1 MVTRIDTVI
10 TDYGGVLT
18 NPLMETLEHFAGTI
32 GETPDALLN
41 AIVAATERHGAE
53 PMALLEVGAITEAE
67 MVGRVAAE
75 LPGGGLALPEGR
87 TFGEVWFAG
96 RVGNEEFV
104 DYLRGLG
111 ADGYRLALLTNN
123 VVEWEHLWRATVPAD
138 ELFDVVVNSAHEG
151 VRKPAPEI
159 YERLLERLGTR
170 PERCLFVDDLEAN
183 LAVAA
188 QMGMATVHFRDTGQ
202 AAAEITGFL
211 DGSGRPVEGAGSTR

>member
-1 MVTRIDTVI
+1 MTRVDTVI

-18 NPLMETLEHFAGTI
+18 NPLMETLEQFARTI

-53 PMALLEVGAITEAE
+53 PMALLEVGAITEVE
-67 MVGRVAAE
+67 MVARVAAE
-75 LPGGGLALPEGR
+75 LPGRGLALPEDQ

-96 RVGNEEFV
+96 RVGNEGFV
-104 DYLRGLG
+104 EYLRGLG
-111 ADGYRLALLTNN
+111 MDGYRLALLTNN
-123 VVEWEHLWRATVPAD
+123 VVEWEHLWRATVPA

-159 YERLLERLGTR
+159 YERVLERLGTK
-170 PERCLFVDDLEAN
+170 PERCVFVDDLEAN

-188 QMGMATVHFRDTGQ
+188 QMGMATVHFRDTEQ
-202 AAAEITGFL
+202 AAAEVTGIL
-211 DGSGRPVEGAGSTR
+211 NGSERPAGSAR